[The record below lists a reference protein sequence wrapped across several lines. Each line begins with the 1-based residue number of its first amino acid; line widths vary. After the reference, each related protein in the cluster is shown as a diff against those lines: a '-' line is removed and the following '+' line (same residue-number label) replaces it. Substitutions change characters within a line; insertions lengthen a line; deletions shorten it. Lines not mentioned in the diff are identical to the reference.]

1 MIKKMCECEKRID
14 NMKEVMKF
22 IVNNLHDLI
31 SSTTDES
38 VDFYQGMHEEF
49 TKYTDMIEA
58 I

>member
-1 MIKKMCECEKRID
+1 MCECEKRID

>member
-1 MIKKMCECEKRID
+1 MCDCEKRID

-22 IVNNLHDLI
+22 IVNNLHDLFA
-31 SSTTDES
+31 STTDENKE
-38 VDFYQGMHEEF
+38 FYEGMSEEF